1 VFLDPTVTW
10 GESERT
16 LLRSD
21 GYESYGWGNGDDDQG
36 KGAGKCGTWNG
47 YECGP
52 GYVQELYF
60 EFSPAS
66 LKGKKVL
73 DATSG

>member
-1 VFLDPTVTW
+1 MFIDPTVTW

-36 KGAGKCGTWNG
+36 KGAGKCGTW
-47 YECGP
+47 ERLLLRP
-52 GYVQELYF
+52 GLR
-60 EFSPAS
+60 AAA
-66 LKGKKVL
+66 LLRVL
-73 DATSG
+73 ARRA